1 MSSTDP
7 CPKGWETIPLRYVCK
22 LNPSVAFDGL
32 DEDDDLTFLPM
43 DRVKCGFFIP
53 HTEKFSKHGSSYTA
67 FENGDIVMA
76 KVTPCFENG
85 NIAIAD
91 DLAGGKG
98 FGSSE
103 LFIIRPT
110 VAECKFLFYYLQ
122 SSIFKQDGEA
132 SMTGAG
138 GLKRVSPDV
147 LRQHHLP
154 CPSQDIQRHI
164 ANYLDRETSRIDGLI
179 AEKKCMLALLEE
191 KRSALISRVVTR
203 GLDLE
208 APVKDSGQEWLGEI
222 PAHWGVLR
230 LKFATS
236 GIDQG
241 SSPQCYSYPAG
252 PGEWGVLKTGCVNGG
267 EFREQENKA
276 LPDDAEAF
284 PDSEVHQGDVLM
296 SRASGSVYLIGS
308 VAHVTRQ
315 PAARLLLSDKIYRFR
330 VRSAV
335 LNPRF
340 LVLAMSARYLR
351 HQIKSVISGA
361 EGLANNIAKSDI
373 MELLLVVPPM
383 LEQERIVNFL
393 DRAISNSQV
402 LCGSLGESIA
412 LANERRAALITA
424 AVTGQIPLERMNK

>member
-1 MSSTDP
+1 VSSTDP

>member
-1 MSSTDP
+1 
-7 CPKGWETIPLRYVCK
+7 